1 VRRIHAMKRR
11 AIGTI
16 VASAV
21 LSLSLA
27 SYAGAADGRGTTRIE
42 AGWLDEVVGW
52 FSKIVLG
59 DKDGR
64 TEVKPVAPGG
74 TGGASLDGGGCLDPL
89 GRPGACV

>member
-1 VRRIHAMKRR
+1 MKRR
-11 AIGTI
+11 VVRTI

-27 SYAGAADGRGTTRIE
+27 SYAGAADARSTARIE

-74 TGGASLDGGGCLDPL
+74 TGGASLDGGGCLDPH
-89 GRPGACV
+89 GGTMPCN